1 MGADPIDFS
10 PELLRIQD
18 KPPAPLAG
26 WMLRLLI
33 GLLAGVALWAVF
45 GQLDIVAVADGKLV
59 PSSYLKIVQPAEQ
72 GIVKEILVREGE
84 KVAEGQVLI
93 RMDAALAQA
102 DLKSLA
108 ADVQTRRLALRRIE
122 AQLARGAV
130 AREAGDSVAQIV
142 QAFPR
147 EKDDSSAHYAQA
159 LAQYEANLRAY
170 ENALAQER
178 SLLEKSRNDFAAAES
193 TKAKL
198 EQVLPHYV
206 EQERAFEKLQKDG
219 FAGRVMATDKARERI
234 EKEQD
239 LRTQEFVI
247 RSSRALI
254 AQSEAKIAQI
264 TADYRRQLQAERVE
278 TATQLERASQELA
291 KLEHRRGQ
299 LELRAPQAGIVK
311 DLATY
316 TAGTVVA
323 PGTILMTLVPD
334 GDKLVAEV
342 WVSNQDVGFV
352 RRGQDVKVKL
362 AAFQFQKYG
371 MVEGKVLHINADA
384 TEAPS
389 PNTRSDALA
398 GRDRP
403 MGPLA
408 YRALVELKGQ
418 ELVADAA
425 RHALAPG
432 MQVSSEIHLGR
443 RSILEY
449 VLSPVQKAWHEAA
462 RER

>member
-1 MGADPIDFS
+1 MSMRADPIDFS
-10 PELLRIQD
+10 PALLRIQD

-45 GQLDIVAVADGKLV
+45 GRLDIVAVADGKLV

-108 ADVQTRRLALRRIE
+108 ADAQTRRLALRRIE
-122 AQLARGAV
+122 AQLAGRPL
-130 AREAGDSVAQIV
+130 ARAGGDS
-142 QAFPR
+142 P
-147 EKDDSSAHYAQA
+147 SHYAQA
-159 LAQYEANLRAY
+159 LAQYEANVRAY

-178 SLLEKSRNDFAAAES
+178 SLLQKARHDLAAAES
-193 TKAKL
+193 TKVKL

-247 RSSRALI
+247 RSSRAVI

-264 TADYRRQLQAERVE
+264 TADYRRALQAERVE
-278 TATQLERASQELA
+278 TAMQHERASQELA
-291 KLEHRRGQ
+291 KHEHRRGL

-323 PGTILMTLVPD
+323 PGTILMTLVPE

-352 RRGQDVKVKL
+352 RMGQDVKVKL

-408 YRALVELKGQ
+408 FRALVELGAQ
-418 ELVADAA
+418 ELATDAA
-425 RHALAPG
+425 RYALAPG
-432 MQVSSEIHLGR
+432 MQVSSEIHLGT